1 MNPKKPV
8 ITRRDFV
15 RGSAVAAGAGLTGIL
30 KPSGNAAPVDED
42 ELWRVFHEPPISAR
56 PFVRWWW
63 NGDKVTAKEILRELD
78 VMKTA
83 GIGGFELNPI
93 RAFQSDLAIIEFQS
107 VFRSHQAHI
116 AGGKNSEFP
125 DIFLILF
132 SPTLEDRDASL
143 GGLDGLF
150 NTGQDRFT
158 FGGL

>member
-93 RAFQSDLAIIEFQS
+93 R
-107 VFRSHQAHI
+107 
-116 AGGKNSEFP
+116 FP
-125 DIFLILF
+125 DDSDPLNVPVLTWL
-132 SPTLEDRDASL
+132 SPEWSAAAKTASGGAPAPALEK
-143 GGLDGLF
+143 
-150 NTGQDRFT
+150 
-158 FGGL
+158 